1 MSTDLGERLR
11 SVRKRRGLTQREL
24 ADTAGVSL
32 SLVRKIEQGERAD
45 VRLATLRK
53 LAIGLR
59 VRTTELLDARGDVEH
74 ADQGTADMW
83 EPVRRA
89 LAGQDAPEPIGD
101 EQPTN
106 AAVHAA
112 YQAMIPMI
120 DAHRYSEISAILPSL
135 LRDAD
140 SLTDP
145 EGRTIRARLLS
156 MTGWM
161 LTQNRQF
168 DVAAMTLDRAIDT
181 AEDRGVAVAA
191 VNVLVWSNLRQG
203 KLDAARDLAV
213 RWADDIEPRFSRAT
227 VSQLA
232 LWGRLWLYVANVGV
246 RDNSPGETEDALSL
260 ARAAADRIGRE
271 VLYDPNPNRLFGP
284 VTVAQITGECAVI
297 AEQPGRTL
305 AIAESLPTAVLSP
318 TGAGRLRHRIDVA
331 NAHTQLRQYGEAMHV
346 LQQVHRVA
354 PEWMAQQRYA
364 RDVLGTIVKERRTLT
379 DEMRDLAD
387 LIKLEY

>member
-1 MSTDLGERLR
+1 MGVDLGDRLK
-11 SVRKRRGLTQREL
+11 STRKQRGLTQREL
-24 ADTAGVSL
+24 ADNSGVSL
-32 SLVRKIEQGERAD
+32 SLIRKLEQGERAA
-45 VRLATLRK
+45 VRLETLRK
-53 LAIGLR
+53 LAIALR
-59 VRTTELLDARGDVEH
+59 TRTSTLQAGH
-74 ADQGTADMW
+74 ADAEYADAGTSDIW

-89 LAGQDAPEPIGD
+89 LAGQNAPDLIA

-106 AAVHAA
+106 SGVHAA
-112 YQAMIPMI
+112 YEALMPMI
-120 DAHRYSEISAILPSL
+120 DAHRYGEISAVLPAL

-140 SLTDP
+140 ALTDQ
-145 EGRTIRARLLS
+145 EGRAIRARLLS

-168 DVAAMTLDRAIDT
+168 DIAAMTLDQAID
-181 AEDRGVAVAA
+181 AAPERGIAVGA

-203 KLDAARDLAV
+203 KLDAARELAV

-297 AEQPGRTL
+297 AERPSTTL

-318 TGAGRLRHRIDVA
+318 TAAGRLRHRLDVA
-331 NAHTQLRQYGEAMHV
+331 NAHTQLRQFGDAMHA
-346 LQQVHRVA
+346 LQQLRAAA
-354 PEWMAQQRYA
+354 PEWLAQQRYA
-364 RDVLGTIVKERRTLT
+364 RDVLGTIVKQRRTLT
-379 DEMRDLAD
+379 EEMRELAT
-387 LIKLEY
+387 LVRLEY